1 MDTRQ
6 FLNAVLPEANTY
18 YLIKLKP
25 QGAFHAPFDSIDK
38 LAQAALIMDTRLNEG
53 ESLSFGCSG
62 YKEPFMLSESGKK
75 EYRSNANWS
84 AARCFWVDVD
94 VGKTDCYQTPLEAY
108 ISCLNLFEHYKL
120 PKPIYVKSGHG
131 LHLYWRLDRDITA
144 LSEWKSYA
152 SLLKAVLLGIGLKF
166 DVSKTADPKAALRP
180 IGTINRKQPLNYKP
194 VRILDERLA
203 HDTVYLDG
211 FIQTLKQIAHQK
223 DIYYE
228 EITDFDLLETPAWAM
243 GTGSKLIHKLYD
255 LSYGDRVLERCNQ
268 IKYIAE
274 VGGDVD
280 YNLWWRM
287 LGVAKFLHEGDKY
300 AHEWSAQ
307 SPHYDEAKTNYHL
320 ASWNAGPTSCAQ
332 FKDKNPDGCKG
343 CVHNV
348 TSPIVLGR
356 HNTQVAP
363 DVSHLP
369 IEQVEKIAA
378 ELPTL
383 PENYVSAHGKM
394 YKVMMVEG
402 EKQHVE
408 FSRSLLY
415 ITGRQRDMSG
425 TFSTTWRMHPPHKDD
440 EAVEFVMPN
449 AFINS
454 KRDMVKKLG
463 EHDILLNDFEATI
476 MSAYLRDSVEKL
488 RIESKAR
495 TMREKFGWQLDG
507 AFLYGNELYTSDGEV
522 KQVVINQTLQ
532 SFIGS
537 LFTPPQGSMEDYLD
551 AMHSVYNHAS
561 MEPFQYVI
569 ASTYGSL
576 LNNLVGD
583 TYSGIM
589 LAFAGSNSGR
599 GKTSVCKAAM
609 YGFGSVNNASS
620 CMIVG
625 DGQGQGATTNAR
637 VLMLSSLCNFP
648 VVFDEFSNKEPDEI
662 RQLCY
667 EVANGA
673 SKAFATKNREL
684 VNGGTFQMSPIITGN
699 TDFHEAIQIGKGK
712 AAAESV
718 RMLQIY
724 IDHYNTIDFTRPEFG
739 GNFVG
744 RKLQVMSANTGWIG
758 RAFVKYMMSNLP
770 RVRELLDKYSN
781 ACSRVVLDP
790 AHRFYRYHVAC
801 TLAAAHI
808 LIEELGLFKFD
819 MAILEAFALRMLGT
833 NIRNVAGMV
842 KSDFESLFSSMVNE
856 MLPRIYSTKD
866 YHDGRTVTPELVY
879 PIRDIAVGRWIVGSP
894 SMEEKDWAGR
904 LVLSIAAVAEW
915 CQKNNIDKTA
925 LLQWT
930 DKQGMLVKMKDNRC
944 SLTKGTTA
952 APVSLRAY
960 VFQMD
965 KPLKQGL
972 VGVPTLAANE

>member
-6 FLNAVLPEANTY
+6 FLESVLPEANTY
-18 YLIKLKP
+18 FLVKLKP
-25 QGAFHAPFDSIDK
+25 QGAFHAPFDSISK
-38 LAQAALIMDTRLNEG
+38 LAAAAVLMDGRLQEG

-62 YKEPFMLSESGKK
+62 YDKPFLTSTDGKK

-84 AARCFWVDVD
+84 GAKCFWVDVD
-94 VGKTDCYQTPLEAY
+94 VGKANCYDTVREALG
-108 ISCLNLFEHYKL
+108 SCRNLFAHHGV
-120 PKPIYVKSGHG
+120 PQPMFIKSGYG
-131 LHLYWRLDRDITA
+131 LHLYWVLDRTITSLA
-144 LSEWKSYA
+144 EWKSYA
-152 SLLKAVLLGIGLKF
+152 SLLKSVLMGIGLLF
-166 DVSKTADPKAALRP
+166 DISKTADPKAILRP
-180 IGTINRKQPLNYKP
+180 VGTFNRKIPSSPKP
-194 VRILDERLA
+194 VRLLDETLVGSE
-203 HDTVYLDG
+203 VYLDT
-211 FIQTLKQIAHQK
+211 FIQNLKRIAHAENIQ
-223 DIYYE
+223 YE
-228 EITDFDLLETPAWAM
+228 EITEFDLLEVPTWAQ
-243 GTGSKLIHKLYD
+243 GTDNQLVHKIYD
-255 LSYGDRVLERCNQ
+255 LAYGEKVLERCSQ

-287 LGVAKFLHEGDKY
+287 LGVAKFLHDGERF
-300 AHEWSAQ
+300 AHEWSEK
-307 SPHYDEAKTNYHL
+307 SPHYNEAQTNYHL
-320 ASWNAGPTSCAQ
+320 ATWKAGPTRCSE

-348 TSPIVLGR
+348 TSPIILGR
-356 HNTQVAP
+356 SNPEVAP
-363 DVSHLP
+363 DVSHLAP
-369 IEQVEKIAA
+369 EQAKQVVTA
-378 ELPTL
+378 LPTL
-383 PENYVSAHGKM
+383 PENYTSVGGKM
-394 YKVMMVEG
+394 YKIVTVEG
-402 EKQHVE
+402 EKQHLE

-415 ITGRQRDMSG
+415 ITGRQRDLAG

-440 EAVEFVMPN
+440 EPVEFTMPN
-449 AFINS
+449 SFINS
-454 KRDMVKKLG
+454 KKDMVKRLG
-463 EHDILLNDFEATI
+463 EYDILLNETESNI
-476 MSAYLRDSVEKL
+476 MAAYLRDSVEKL
-488 RIESKAR
+488 RIESRAR
-495 TMREKFGWQLDG
+495 IMREKFGWQLDG
-507 AFLYGNELYTSDGEV
+507 AFLYGNEIYTSDGEV

-532 SFIGS
+532 SFIGTF
-537 LFTPPQGSMEDYLD
+537 FTPPQGSIDNYLD
-551 AMHSVYNHAS
+551 ALHTVYNRPT

-609 YGFGSVNNASS
+609 YGFGTVNNASS

-625 DGQGQGATTNAR
+625 DGQGQGATSNAR

-648 VVFDEFSNKEPDEI
+648 VIFDEFSNKDPDEI

-667 EVANGA
+667 EIANGA

-684 VNGGTFQMSPIITGN
+684 VNGGTFQMSPLITGN
-699 TDFHEAIQIGKGK
+699 KDFHEAIQIGKGK

-718 RMLQIY
+718 RLLQIY
-724 IDHYNTIDFTRPEFG
+724 IDHYQTVDFTKPEFG

-744 RKLQVMSANTGWIG
+744 KQLQVMSANTGWVG

-770 RVRELLDKYSN
+770 RVRELIDKYSM

-808 LIEELGLFKFD
+808 LIEELGLLKFD
-819 MAILEAFALRMLGT
+819 MAILESFALRMLAT

-842 KSDFESLFSSMVNE
+842 KSDFESLFSSMINE
-856 MLPRIYSTKD
+856 LMPRIYCTKD
-866 YHDGRTVTPELVY
+866 YHDGRTVSPELVY
-879 PIRDIAVGRWIVGSP
+879 GIRDIAVGRWIIGTP

-904 LVLSIAAVAEW
+904 LILSVAAVAEW
-915 CQKNNIDKTA
+915 CQRNNVDKLA
-925 LLQWT
+925 LLQWAE
-930 DKQGMLVKMKDNRC
+930 KQNMLIKLKDNRC

-965 KPLKQGL
+965 TTLRKGL
-972 VGVPTLAANE
+972 VGIPALAANE

>member
-6 FLNAVLPEANTY
+6 FLEAVLPEANTY
-18 YLIKLKP
+18 FLVKLKP
-25 QGAFHAPFDSIDK
+25 QGAFHAAFNSIKD
-38 LAQAALIMDTRLNEG
+38 LASAALLMDKRLNEG

-62 YKEPFMLSESGKK
+62 YDKPFLVNEDGKK

-84 AARCFWVDVD
+84 GAKCFWVDVD
-94 VGKTDCYQTPLEAY
+94 VGKAGCYDTIKEATGL
-108 ISCLNLFEHYKL
+108 CKNLFEFWGIPSPLY
-120 PKPIYVKSGHG
+120 IKSGYG
-131 LHLYWRLDRDITA
+131 LHLYWALDRTITS

-152 SLLKAVLLGIGLKF
+152 SLLKSVLMGIGLKF
-166 DVSKTADPKAALRP
+166 DVSKTADPKAVLRP
-180 IGTINRKQPLNYKP
+180 VGTFNRKIPSNPQP
-194 VRILDERLA
+194 VRLLHETLVGSE
-203 HDTVYLDG
+203 VYLDT
-211 FIQTLKQIAHQK
+211 FIQRFKHIAQQE
-223 DIYYE
+223 DIAYE
-228 EITDFDLLETPAWAM
+228 EITEFDLLEVPTWAQ
-243 GTGSKLIHKLYD
+243 GTDNKLVHRIYD
-255 LSYGDRVLERCNQ
+255 LSYGERVLERCNQ
-268 IKYIAE
+268 IKYLAE

-287 LGVAKFLHEGDKY
+287 LGVAKFLHDGERF
-300 AHEWSAQ
+300 AHEWSAN
-307 SPHYDEAKTNYHL
+307 SPHYDEAQTNYHL
-320 ASWNAGPTSCAQ
+320 STWKAGPTSCAE

-356 HNTQVAP
+356 CNPEVAP
-363 DVSHLP
+363 DVSHLEP
-369 IEQVEKIAA
+369 EQAEKLVA
-378 ELPTL
+378 ELPKL
-383 PENYVSAHGKM
+383 PENYTSVGGKM
-394 YKVMMVEG
+394 YKIITIEG

-415 ITGRQRDMSG
+415 ITGRQKDLAG

-440 EAVEFVMPN
+440 EPVEFTMPN
-449 AFINS
+449 AYINS
-454 KRDMVKKLG
+454 KKDMVKKLG
-463 EHDILLNDFEATI
+463 EHDILLNDTESTI
-476 MSAYLRDSVEKL
+476 MAAYLRDSVEKL
-488 RIESKAR
+488 RVESRAR

-507 AFLYGNELYTSDGEV
+507 AFLYGNDIYTTDGEI
-522 KQVVINQTLQ
+522 KPVVISQTLQ

-537 LFTPPQGSMEDYLD
+537 FFTPPQGSMQTYLD
-551 AMHSVYNHAS
+551 AMHSVYNRPS

-609 YGFGSVNNASS
+609 YGFGTVNNASS

-648 VVFDEFSNKEPDEI
+648 VIFDEFSNKEPDEI

-699 TDFHEAIQIGKGK
+699 ADFHEAIQIGKGK

-718 RMLQIY
+718 RLLQIY
-724 IDHYNTIDFTRPEFG
+724 IDHYNTVDFSRPEFG

-744 RKLQVMSANTGWIG
+744 RQLQVMAANTGWIG
-758 RAFVKYMMSNLP
+758 RAFTKYMMANLP
-770 RVRELLDKYSN
+770 KVKDLLEKYS
-781 ACSRVVLDP
+781 AVCSRVVLDP

-801 TLAAAHI
+801 TLTAAHI
-808 LIEELGLFKFD
+808 LIEELALFKFD
-819 MAILEAFALRMLGT
+819 MAILESFALRMLAT

-842 KSDFESLFSSMVNE
+842 KSDFESLFSSMINE
-856 MLPRIYSTKD
+856 LMPRIYCTKD
-866 YHDGRTVTPELVY
+866 YHDGRTITPELVY
-879 PIRDIAVGRWIVGSP
+879 GIHAVAVGRWVIGSP
-894 SMEEKDWAGR
+894 SMEQKEWSGR
-904 LVLSIAAVAEW
+904 LILSIAAVAEW
-915 CQKNNIDKTA
+915 CQKNNVDKAA
-925 LLQWT
+925 LLAWT
-930 DKQGMLVKMKDNRC
+930 EENKFLVKQKDNRC

-952 APVSLRAY
+952 PPVSLRAY

-965 KPLKQGL
+965 KPVKQGL
-972 VGVPTLAANE
+972 VGVPPLAANE